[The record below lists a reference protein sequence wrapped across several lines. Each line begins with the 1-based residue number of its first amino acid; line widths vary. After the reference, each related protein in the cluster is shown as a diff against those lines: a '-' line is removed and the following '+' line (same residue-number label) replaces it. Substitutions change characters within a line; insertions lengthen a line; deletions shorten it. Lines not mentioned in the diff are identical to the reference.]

1 MKRKYADGGMVVSR
15 GYDAGLGNIRL
26 TDDLGNLSLR
36 EPAAAR
42 AAADMAINEE
52 VSAPPPRRRAAAAP
66 ASRGNPPAARGT
78 PPKPRP
84 RATEAPTLSAQDRAQ
99 ARSLINTRIDPN
111 DKFRSRALQIQKNRG
126 MFQSKLSM
134 SQAMEMA
141 KEEAAR
147 DALAAK
153 GRREILAERA
163 AMAARRK
170 RNPDLFTQMMEAANP
185 YEKAKGGLVKKPA
198 YKNGGIVKKEKAEMM
213 KKAAGKKAM
222 PMAAKKTMPMA
233 AMMKKATAKKPMKM
247 AMGGMA
253 CMTTGKK
260 K

>member
-1 MKRKYADGGMVVSR
+1 MKRKYADGGIVVSR

-26 TDDLGNLSLR
+26 TDDLGNISLR

-52 VSAPPPRRRAAAAP
+52 VSAPTPRRRAAAAP
-66 ASRGNPPAARGT
+66 VRRAAAPAAAA
-78 PPKPRP
+78 PAAAPSPRP
-84 RATEAPTLSAQDRAQ
+84 RAAGTPTLSTKERAQ
-99 ARSLINTRIDPN
+99 VRSLINTPMAAN
-111 DKFRSRALQIQKNRG
+111 TDKVRARALQIQKNRG

-163 AMAARRK
+163 AMVARRK

-198 YKNGGIVKKEKAEMM
+198 YKNGGSVKKGMAEMM
-213 KKAAGKKAM
+213 KKPAGKKAM
-222 PMAAKKTMPMA
+222 PMAA
-233 AMMKKATAKKPMKM
+233 MMKKMATKKPMKM
-247 AMGGMA
+247 AMGGKA
-253 CMTTGKK
+253 CGPMGKK